1 MNKDFQCLLLL
12 VHSLSKRTLRA
23 NSSSIE
29 MSLYYGYSNS
39 PSNVEQ
45 TVHMIQG
52 HT

>member
-1 MNKDFQCLLLL
+1 MNKDFQYLLLL
-12 VHSLSKRTLRA
+12 VHSLSKCTLRA

-29 MSLYYGYSNS
+29 MSLYYSF
-39 PSNVEQ
+39 NVEQ